1 MCLTKCELFLKG
13 RGTREA
19 EHLASLPVVLTMV
32 LTYPLIP
39 LQTGSWLGVGMG
51 VCVCMCGDEENG
63 EEVVGFLIPLG
74 GQWGGEV

>member
-1 MCLTKCELFLKG
+1 
-13 RGTREA
+13 
-19 EHLASLPVVLTMV
+19 MV